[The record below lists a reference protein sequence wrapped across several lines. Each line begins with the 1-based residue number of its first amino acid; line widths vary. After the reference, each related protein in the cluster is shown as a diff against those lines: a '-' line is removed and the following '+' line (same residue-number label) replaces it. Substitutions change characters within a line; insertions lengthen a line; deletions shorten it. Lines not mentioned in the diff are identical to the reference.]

1 MDKETHFSGLVN
13 SALREEGLKIWE
25 ARGIYEAGVVHDCS
39 EFPRHGFWRIGMS
52 NELQRKAAI
61 TGGHK
66 CGRALFHLLEK
77 HGIEKPSDIDGIP
90 DGIVPGDLS
99 RLCIDIPYQRNIID
113 NTLWKEL
120 QCIGMIAAGA
130 SLLPDF
136 SFDHEGIRLWIRI
149 LFGKK
154 STAATIEPHQ
164 RYNKKIVQVSG
175 RLHTLKNAADK

>member
-1 MDKETHFSGLVN
+1 
-13 SALREEGLKIWE
+13 
-25 ARGIYEAGVVHDCS
+25 
-39 EFPRHGFWRIGMS
+39 
-52 NELQRKAAI
+52 
-61 TGGHK
+61 
-66 CGRALFHLLEK
+66 
-77 HGIEKPSDIDGIP
+77 
-90 DGIVPGDLS
+90 
-99 RLCIDIPYQRNIID
+99 
-113 NTLWKEL
+113 
-120 QCIGMIAAGA
+120 MIAAGA